1 MTTFDSTKASLND
14 LLREIKEGKIQLPD
28 FQRGWVWSD
37 DRVRGLLASIS
48 RGFPVGAIMMLL
60 FIGQIGFAQ
69 QEADPS
75 RWEAAMQAFDEQDRA
90 LPPPEGAIVLTGSSS
105 IARWNDQAAAAL
117 APLTVIARGFGGSTM
132 QDALY
137 HLDRVALRYKPR
149 AILIY
154 EGDNDTW
161 ARVPEETIVDQF
173 RQIVARVHD
182 ELPETRIYVMSVKPS
197 LARVDVWPAAQEV
210 NGQLKAI
217 AAADPMVHYIDAA
230 NPFLKADGKVMT
242 DILVED
248 GLHLNTVGNLI
259 WGSTI
264 RAALMP
270 REARLETL
278 H

>member
-1 MTTFDSTKASLND
+1 MQTLGRIPFVAAAVI
-14 LLREIKEGKIQLPD
+14 LL
-28 FQRGWVWSD
+28 
-37 DRVRGLLASIS
+37 LLA
-48 RGFPVGAIMMLL
+48 
-60 FIGQIGFAQ
+60 GQAGFAQ
-69 QEADPS
+69 QETDPTV
-75 RWEAAMQAFDEQDRA
+75 WESAMQAFDEQDRA
-90 LPPPEGAIVLTGSSS
+90 SPPPEGAIVLTGSSS

-132 QDALY
+132 EDALY

-161 ARVPEETIVDQF
+161 GRVAEEKIVDQF
-173 RQIVARVHD
+173 EQIVARVHE

-197 LARVDVWPAAQEV
+197 VARVEVWPTAQKV

-217 AAADPMVHYIDAA
+217 AAADPLVHYVDAVT
-230 NPFLKADGKVMT
+230 PFMKADGTVMT
-242 DILVED
+242 DIFVAD
-248 GLHLNTVGNLI
+248 NLHFNTMGNLI
-259 WGSTI
+259 WGATI

-270 REARLETL
+270 REARYETL